1 MHITAA
7 VGEQA
12 AAVLYKVLY
21 DGNLAIASAEI
32 SVEQVSYGPRLL
44 YSYIL
49 LLSIHPPLYIRCHV
63 CSFHDLFHCHYR
75 FTAGRWEEQRRRRH
89 PPLSHQTLYNSP
101 VARFFSAVI
110 LQVLIFSS

>member
-1 MHITAA
+1 MYITAA

-44 YSYIL
+44 YIFFFFLYTLLFTFDVMCVHSTIYFTATTDL
-49 LLSIHPPLYIRCHV
+49 LLGVGKSKEEEDTLLSPTKPYITPP
-63 CSFHDLFHCHYR
+63 SPGFF
-75 FTAGRWEEQRRRRH
+75 
-89 PPLSHQTLYNSP
+89 PL
-101 VARFFSAVI
+101 
-110 LQVLIFSS
+110 